1 MENEN
6 MNNLVIDVVGKE
18 VNFDLIVKLMYF
30 FWFWFEKVVMGLMD
44 FIFFNV

>member
-30 FWFWFEKVVMGLMD
+30 FWF
-44 FIFFNV
+44 